1 MVQDNFQT
9 LQNAAPFQTGNR
21 IDMNQQI
28 NLGCQVEG
36 NPRPVVF
43 WKLRKSNGQVVD
55 AACPQGFEGQ
65 YQEVPLE
72 QRSQVAYATNIV
84 CYFSFYFFNLVERWE
99 EIFLK

>member
-1 MVQDNFQT
+1 M
-9 LQNAAPFQTGNR
+9 QNAAPFQSGNR

-72 QRSQVAYATNIV
+72 RQAAAYITNIV
-84 CYFSFYFFNLVERWE
+84 CYSSSLNDLIKGQR
-99 EIFLK
+99 

>member
-1 MVQDNFQT
+1 MQDNFQT
-9 LQNAAPFQTGNR
+9 MQNAAPFQTGNR

-55 AACPQGFEGQ
+55 AACPQGFDGQ
-65 YQEVPLE
+65 YHEVPLE
-72 QRSQVAYATNIV
+72 QRGQAAYVTNIV
-84 CYFSFYFFNLVERWE
+84 CFFPVSLINLVEKRDGY
-99 EIFLK
+99 F

>member
-1 MVQDNFQT
+1 M
-9 LQNAAPFQTGNR
+9 QNAAPFQTGNR

-72 QRSQVAYATNIV
+72 QRGQAAYATNIV
-84 CYFSFYFFNLVERWE
+84 CYFPTSLIN
-99 EIFLK
+99 

>member
-1 MVQDNFQT
+1 M
-9 LQNAAPFQTGNR
+9 QNAAPFQTGNR

-72 QRSQVAYATNIV
+72 QRGQVPYTVNIV
-84 CYFSFYFFNLVERWE
+84 CYFFTSLINLVKR
-99 EIFLK
+99 